1 MEDAYPTAMI
11 GVFETL
17 AILIIPSDTFSFG
30 PRGPSGVI
38 PMYFLLF
45 NNLKIGR
52 NEILLFLLDVGM
64 LFKLKYFPIMAPNLP
79 SL

>member
-1 MEDAYPTAMI
+1 MI
-11 GVFETL
+11 GIFEIL

-38 PMYFLLF
+38 PTYSLFF

-52 NEILLFLLDVGM
+52 NEILLF
-64 LFKLKYFPIMAPNLP
+64 FWI
-79 SL
+79 